1 MNALLPTSRMTND
14 EFLAWSAQQ
23 ERGKYELIDG
33 IVIMQQNQRWAHVEA
48 KTTIF
53 DALRLA
59 IKQSGVSYFAVPDGQ
74 GVRIRE
80 GRTFEPDALVAPLP
94 KPAPDA
100 LSIDDPIIV
109 VEVLSPST
117 AQIDVTVKLKGY
129 FEVPS
134 VQHYLIVDP
143 DGRTITHHK
152 RTSGPALETRILDAG
167 LLQLD
172 PPGITLDVGA
182 LFTDADNA

>member
-1 MNALLPTSRMTND
+1 MNVALPSRRMSND
-14 EFLAWSAQQ
+14 EFLAWSEAQVS
-23 ERGKYELIDG
+23 GKYELLDG
-33 IVIMQQNQRWAHVEA
+33 IVIMQQNQRWAHVVA

-53 DALRLA
+53 DALRAA

-94 KPAPDA
+94 TPAPDA

-117 AQIDVTVKLKGY
+117 AQFDVTTKLRDY
-129 FEVPS
+129 FLVPS
-134 VQHYLIVDP
+134 IQHYLVVDP

-152 RTSGPALETRILDAG
+152 RTGGPALETRIVDG
-167 LLQLD
+167 GTLQLD
-172 PPGITLDVGA
+172 PPGIAIDVGA
-182 LFTDADNA
+182 VFAETGMA